1 MTRRGTPGMRR
12 LQRAASAATVCGMSA
27 REITPASGPVRGTI
41 RPPGSRS
48 ITNRALVVAALA
60 DGESVL
66 EAVGLSDDTHVCA
79 GALRTIG
86 IAVQVDEAGRR
97 MRVSGC
103 GGRVPAGPAEIDT
116 GESGTATRFITAL
129 VAAGRGRYR
138 IDGAP
143 RMRERPI
150 QDLLDGLAALGVRA
164 GSETGTGCPPVVIET
179 SGLAAGTVRLSGAV
193 SSQYLSGLLMAAPTA
208 AGPVTIEVT
217 GEVVSKPFIDMTV
230 AVMQAFGVEVARDG
244 YARFAV
250 PAPAF
255 YRARTWAVEPDAAS
269 ASYFLAAAAA
279 TGGRVTIDGLTRA
292 SVQGAA
298 RFPDVLRE
306 MGCDLEWTD
315 AGVTVTGPERLSG
328 IRIDM
333 NAMPDMVLTLAPLAL
348 LARGRTVIE
357 NVANLR
363 VKESDRLAALATELR
378 RLGAKVEEHP
388 DGLSIV
394 PPKAIQPARIATY
407 NDHRMAMGMAIVGLA
422 APGIRIADPQCVAKT
437 YPEFFEDL
445 ERLVRCQPRS

>member
-1 MTRRGTPGMRR
+1 MPGSIDAP
-12 LQRAASAATVCGMSA
+12 LASLSPVRYSLGMSA
-27 REITPASGPVRGTI
+27 REITPAAGPVCGTI

-66 EAVGLSDDTHVCA
+66 ETVGLSGDTHVCA
-79 GALRTIG
+79 EALRTIG
-86 IAVQVDEAGRR
+86 IAVEVDAGGRR
-97 MRVSGC
+97 MRVAGC
-103 GGRVPAGPAEIDT
+103 AGRVPPGPAEIDT

-150 QDLLDGLAALGVRA
+150 QDLLDGLTALGVRA
-164 GSETGTGCPPVVIET
+164 RSEAGTGCPPVVIET
-179 SGLAAGTVRLSGAV
+179 SGLASGTVSLSGAV
-193 SSQYLSGLLMAAPTA
+193 SSQYLSGLLMAAPAA
-208 AGPVTIEVT
+208 AGPVTVEVA
-217 GEVVSKPFIDMTV
+217 GRLVSKPFVDMTA
-230 AVMQAFGVEVARDG
+230 AVMGAFGVEVAREG
-244 YARFAV
+244 YGRFEVA
-250 PAPAF
+250 APAV
-255 YRARTWAVEPDAAS
+255 YRARTYAVEPDAAS

-298 RFPDVLRE
+298 HFADALRE
-306 MGCDLEWTD
+306 MGCEVEWTE
-315 AGVTVTGPERLSG
+315 AGVTVTGPERLTG

-333 NAMPDMVLTLAPLAL
+333 NAMPDMVLTLAPLAA

-363 VKESDRLAALATELR
+363 VKESDRLAALATELG
-378 RLGAKVEEHP
+378 RLGARVEEHP
-388 DGLSIV
+388 DGLSIM
-394 PPKAIQPARIATY
+394 PPKRLAAAEVATY
-407 NDHRMAMGMAIVGLA
+407 NDHRMAMGMAVVGLA
-422 APGIRIADPQCVAKT
+422 APGIRIACPECVGKT
-437 YPEFFEDL
+437 YPAFWEDL
-445 ERLVRCQPRS
+445 DRLVAGQGRG

>member
-1 MTRRGTPGMRR
+1 M
-12 LQRAASAATVCGMSA
+12 A
-27 REITPASGPVRGTI
+27 E
-41 RPPGSRS
+41 
-48 ITNRALVVAALA
+48 
-60 DGESVL
+60 GESVL
-66 EAVGLSDDTHVCA
+66 EAVGLSDDTRVCA
-79 GALRTIG
+79 EALRTISIG
-86 IAVQVDEAGRR
+86 VEADEAGRR

-103 GGRVPAGPAEIDT
+103 GGSVPVGPTEICT

-129 VAAGRGRYR
+129 LAAGRGTYR
-138 IDGAP
+138 VDGAS

-164 GSETGTGCPPVVIET
+164 RSEAGTGCPPVIIET
-179 SGLAAGTVRLSGAV
+179 SGLAAGTVSLSGAI
-193 SSQYLSGLLMAAPTA
+193 SSQYLSALLMAAPAA
-208 AGPVTIEVT
+208 AGPVTVEVA
-217 GEVVSKPFIDMTV
+217 GPLVSKPFADMTV
-230 AVMQAFGVEVARDG
+230 AVMAAFGVEVARDG
-244 YARFAV
+244 YARFDVA
-250 PAPAF
+250 APAL
-255 YRARTWAVEPDAAS
+255 YRGRTYAVEPDAAS

-298 RFPDVLRE
+298 GFPDVLGE
-306 MGCDLEWTD
+306 MGCEVEWAD
-315 AGVTVTGPERLSG
+315 AGVTVTGPERLTG

-363 VKESDRLAALATELR
+363 VKESDRLAALAAELG
-378 RLGAKVEEHP
+378 RLGAKIEEHP

-394 PPKAIQPARIATY
+394 PPKRLQPAEVATY
-407 NDHRMAMGMAIVGLA
+407 NDHRMAMGMAAVGLA
-422 APGIRIADPQCVAKT
+422 APGIRIADPECVAKT

-445 ERLVRCQPRS
+445 DRLVAGR